1 MKLWLD
7 VWMGFSNWSVVFC
20 VTTSVEMNDVV
31 DAVVWLDEDFWEQRL
46 DVCPV
51 PHGVCGSENESDD
64 GSDVVVVELRQ
75 VEEDGSEEVEQLDL
89 VMELEQEVGSRC
101 ALGSCPQTPS
111 YWTPLC
117 PSSVA
122 SSLQH

>member
-1 MKLWLD
+1 M
-7 VWMGFSNWSVVFC
+7 VV
-20 VTTSVEMNDVV
+20 S
-31 DAVVWLDEDFWEQRL
+31 VVWLDEDFWEQRL

-89 VMELEQEVGSRC
+89 VLELEQEVGSRC

>member
-1 MKLWLD
+1 
-7 VWMGFSNWSVVFC
+7 MGPSKWNVVVC
-20 VTTSVEMNDVV
+20 VTTVVEMNDVFV
-31 DAVVWLDEDFWEQRL
+31 SVVWLDEDFLEQRL

-64 GSDVVVVELRQ
+64 ESDVVVVELRQ
-75 VEEDGSEEVEQLDL
+75 VEEDDSEEVERLDL
-89 VMELEQEVGSRC
+89 VMEPEQDVGSCC

-111 YWTPLC
+111 CWTPLC

>member
-1 MKLWLD
+1 
-7 VWMGFSNWSVVFC
+7 
-20 VTTSVEMNDVV
+20 MNDVFV
-31 DAVVWLDEDFWEQRL
+31 SVVWLDEDFLEQRL

-64 GSDVVVVELRQ
+64 ESDVVVVELRQ
-75 VEEDGSEEVEQLDL
+75 VEEDDSEEVEQLDL
-89 VMELEQEVGSRC
+89 VMELEQEVGSCC

-111 YWTPLC
+111 CWTPLC